1 MLCVKISIAICAS
14 GGEFY
19 TSEIAPRIVNNNRRR
34 LQKKS
39 NRSTTLPAVAAKKF
53 DANEVGADMIRD
65 LEESESEKKTLTNE
79 GNQCK

>member
-19 TSEIAPRIVNNNRRR
+19 TSEIAPRIANNNRRR

-65 LEESESEKKTLTNE
+65 LEESESEKNINK
-79 GNQCK
+79 

>member
-1 MLCVKISIAICAS
+1 MLQAVSFTQVKLPPESRTTIDEGCKKRVIDPPHCL
-14 GGEFY
+14 
-19 TSEIAPRIVNNNRRR
+19 R
-34 LQKKS
+34 LRQK
-39 NRSTTLPAVAAKKF
+39 TF